1 MILKKLYIQGVQGLD
16 YIQHPDLVNVAEL
29 FQVMRNGRML
39 IPTTDTPTGSRCKYV
54 SNEGKVQL
62 PADQPVQGH
71 VVVTPSAEIVE
82 TEDFY
87 VKYTKEI

>member
-1 MILKKLYIQGVQGLD
+1 MILKKLYIQGVKGLD

-39 IPTTDTPTGSRCKYV
+39 IPTTDTPTGSRCRYL
-54 SNEGKVQL
+54 SNEGKIQL
-62 PADQPVQGH
+62 PADQPIEETVFDTETLDFL
-71 VVVTPSAEIVE
+71 VTD
-82 TEDFY
+82 DFY